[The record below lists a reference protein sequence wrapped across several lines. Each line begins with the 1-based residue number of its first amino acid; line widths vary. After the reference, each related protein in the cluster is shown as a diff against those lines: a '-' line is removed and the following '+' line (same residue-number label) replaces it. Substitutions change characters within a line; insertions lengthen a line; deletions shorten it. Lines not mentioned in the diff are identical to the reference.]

1 METLRETPVE
11 TPMETLR
18 HSFKAMGT
26 TVELVASPDSDPRAV
41 SRAAAVVEE
50 IFAVEEQRFSRF
62 RTTSEL
68 SHVNALAGSGWVPVS
83 ETFMTMLRTALEA
96 AHATGGLFDPTILP
110 ALKAAGYD
118 RDYEEIVAAAEAEQD
133 DLELASL
140 RRDLRD
146 LMVKD
151 VTTCGVW
158 TDIELRGAEMRM
170 PAGTELDF
178 GGIAKGWTV
187 DKAAEAVADLPW
199 AIVDAG
205 GDLRLTGVTP
215 EGGLDIGVEDPEA
228 RGTEALRVRLE
239 SGGLATTSVTV
250 RSWGQGMH
258 HVIDPRTSLSAAT
271 GVLQATV
278 WGDTC
283 AQAEVWSKAAVLTG
297 TPILERV
304 PASLVLTSGEIVTN
318 FAEADLLEELEPLE
332 LEGIP
337 A

>member
-1 METLRETPVE
+1 MV
-11 TPMETLR
+11 ETLR

-26 TVELVASPDSDPRAV
+26 KVELVASPDSDPRRV
-41 SRAAAVVEE
+41 LRAAAAVEE

-68 SHVNALAGSGWVPVS
+68 SLVNSRAGSGWVPVS
-83 ETFMTMLRTALEA
+83 QTFTTMTRIALEGA
-96 AHATGGLFDPTILP
+96 RATGGLFDPTILP
-110 ALKAAGYD
+110 ALKAAGYE
-118 RDYEEIVAAAEAEQD
+118 RDYEEILAAAEREQD
-133 DLELASL
+133 DEGLASI

-151 VTTCGVW
+151 VATCGLW
-158 TDIELRGAEMRM
+158 TDIELGKNEIRM
-170 PAGTELDF
+170 PPGAELDF

-187 DKAAEAVADLPW
+187 DKTAEALVDLPW

-205 GDLRLTGVTP
+205 GDLRLVGVAP

-228 RGTEALRVRLE
+228 RGVEALRVRLE

-278 WGDTC
+278 WGETC
-283 AQAEVWSKAAVLTG
+283 AQAEVWSKAAVLAG
-297 TPILERV
+297 APILDGV
-304 PASLVLTSGEIVTN
+304 PATLFFESGEIVTN
-318 FAEADLLEELEPLE
+318 FAEADLLAELQEV
-332 LEGIP
+332 P

>member
-1 METLRETPVE
+1 
-11 TPMETLR
+11 METLR

-26 TVELVASPDSDPRAV
+26 KVELVASPDSDPHAV
-41 SRAAAVVEE
+41 LRAADVVQE

-62 RTTSEL
+62 RSTSEL
-68 SHVNALAGSGWVPVS
+68 SHVNARAGSGWVPVS
-83 ETFMTMLRTALEA
+83 ETFTTMTRMALEA
-96 AHATGGLFDPTILP
+96 ARATGGLFDPTILP

-118 RDYEEIVAAAEAEQD
+118 RDYEQILAAAEREED
-133 DLELASL
+133 DADLASI

-158 TDIELRGAEMRM
+158 TEIELRGGEIRM
-170 PAGTELDF
+170 PPGAELDF

-205 GDLRLTGVTP
+205 GDLRLVGVTP

-228 RGTEALRVRLE
+228 RGVEALRVRLE

-297 TPILERV
+297 TPILDRI
-304 PASLVLTSGEIVTN
+304 PASLVLESGEIVTN
-318 FAEADLLEELEPLE
+318 FDEADLLDELQEV
-332 LEGIP
+332 P